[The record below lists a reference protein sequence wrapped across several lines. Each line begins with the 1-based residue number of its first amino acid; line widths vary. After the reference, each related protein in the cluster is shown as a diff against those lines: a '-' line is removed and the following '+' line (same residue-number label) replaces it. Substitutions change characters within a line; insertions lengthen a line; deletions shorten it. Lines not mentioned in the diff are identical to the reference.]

1 MSLVF
6 FTCSR
11 LSAASTVVKR
21 YLLDMGF
28 PLPEPARGTDG
39 RIVLSLQYALSPS
52 GGLPD
57 VDDSMIMA
65 LSETPQLVGG
75 GSRRSC
81 ACHSGRRR
89 MTESGA
95 SSGFLKLLSLFA
107 GLLCCRSHSPSLCKS
122 GGTSELS
129 FVGGWARPPPGE
141 EPPSPICPDRM
152 SEAGHA
158 VAAHCWLADTPPGP
172 RLAMTPPGGAKALPL
187 YPLGQGRVRR
197 DLMSPARCGFH
208 ARHAKHEPDA
218 NRVLLGLGPFSY
230 SRVEEDSHA
239 ERLHDCLIRPRPLVG
254 ISCSL
259 DQAELATCAATWD
272 RVSGKLHV
280 GSEHDWQPARCAAVY
295 SHHRVGTIASGKGI
309 RPMAQRPGRAD
320 AEDSPSAPGATPVDP
335 DLEIGPGEDVPSF
348 AGFYSAE
355 IARGRSRPPL
365 KRLRRK
371 QPDRLPVGADTEG
384 AEGSPLRRSEAESSR
399 PVYTSAEQAG
409 SPLGDLVAVAEGIT
423 TRAGSPHGGP
433 RGGVAALPEL
443 AVSPLGSARSQAAA
457 VQADSPL
464 GIDVGQF
471 AKTEPAGSPRGR
483 ADEDVDMLAGQAGA
497 PLSKSRPAR
506 ERALG
511 GSGDKGF
518 PSLAGSPARVPK
530 PAVLVKGAA

>member
-1 MSLVF
+1 
-6 FTCSR
+6 
-11 LSAASTVVKR
+11 
-21 YLLDMGF
+21 
-28 PLPEPARGTDG
+28 
-39 RIVLSLQYALSPS
+39 
-52 GGLPD
+52 
-57 VDDSMIMA
+57 
-65 LSETPQLVGG
+65 
-75 GSRRSC
+75 
-81 ACHSGRRR
+81 
-89 MTESGA
+89 
-95 SSGFLKLLSLFA
+95 
-107 GLLCCRSHSPSLCKS
+107 
-122 GGTSELS
+122 
-129 FVGGWARPPPGE
+129 
-141 EPPSPICPDRM
+141 
-152 SEAGHA
+152 
-158 VAAHCWLADTPPGP
+158 
-172 RLAMTPPGGAKALPL
+172 
-187 YPLGQGRVRR
+187 
-197 DLMSPARCGFH
+197 
-208 ARHAKHEPDA
+208 
-218 NRVLLGLGPFSY
+218 
-230 SRVEEDSHA
+230 
-239 ERLHDCLIRPRPLVG
+239 
-254 ISCSL
+254 
-259 DQAELATCAATWD
+259 
-272 RVSGKLHV
+272 
-280 GSEHDWQPARCAAVY
+280 
-295 SHHRVGTIASGKGI
+295 
-309 RPMAQRPGRAD
+309 MAQRPGRAD

-371 QPDRLPVGADTEG
+371 QPDRLPVGADPEG
-384 AEGSPLRRSEAESSR
+384 AEGSPLRRSDAESSQ

-471 AKTEPAGSPRGR
+471 AMTEPAGSPRGR

-530 PAVLVKGAA
+530 PAVLVKGAAQAVAPRGGAPPKGPPGMGLTGSGSGGSREYPPIQAASRGGASSSGASGSRDPAPDPPGPPRTPPREWPTPGDRNPYPRKVCEKVPLSVVSAVHISTGGHHYARVPAVKMARQSADVQIDLRGVEDPRARAVRPLGKLFAPVTETRLPTPPLRVYGTRRLGAMTVGTSRSSPTFWRPVPGRKYEAGLPGSC